1 MKRVEWQK
9 LSAEVQKEILEDL
22 KENWP
27 RFKNTHPRQLGKG
40 KSTRN
45 GWREYKLEDFIS
57 LMNMPLYLS
66 WNDFQNEYNR
76 VRREERLKD
85 MAGFLENYSKTQPLA
100 AKMVE
105 ELLSFYRRPYE
116 EVNKMIRMVL
126 DFFPPANWP
135 FRRGEEE

>member
-85 MAGFLENYSKTQPLA
+85 MAGFLEN
-100 AKMVE
+100 
-105 ELLSFYRRPYE
+105 
-116 EVNKMIRMVL
+116 
-126 DFFPPANWP
+126 D
-135 FRRGEEE
+135 

>member
-9 LSAEVQKEILEDL
+9 LSAEAQREILEDL

-27 RFKNTHPRQLGKG
+27 RFKNTHPRQLWKG
-40 KSTRN
+40 ESTRN
-45 GWREYKLEDFIS
+45 GWREYKLEDFIP

-76 VRREERLKD
+76 VRREERLND
-85 MAGFLENYSKTQPLA
+85 MGGFLENYSKTQPLA
-100 AKMVE
+100 AKMIE
-105 ELLSFYRRPYE
+105 ELLSSYRRPYE

-126 DFFPPANWP
+126 NFFPPENWP
-135 FRRGEEE
+135 IRRGEEE

>member
-1 MKRVEWQK
+1 MKRVEWYE

-27 RFKNTHPRQLGKG
+27 SFKNNHPRAKG
-40 KSTRN
+40 YGR
-45 GWREYKLEDFIS
+45 WYDMDFKDFVAS
-57 LMNMPLYLS
+57 MNMPLYLS

-85 MAGFLENYSKTQPLA
+85 MVGFLENYSKTQPLA
-100 AKMVE
+100 AKMIE
-105 ELLSFYRRPYE
+105 ELLSSYRRPYE
-116 EVNKMIRMVL
+116 EVNRMIRMVL
-126 DFFPPANWP
+126 DFFPPENWP